1 MGIPVFVPLRSALNA
16 GPLDLQRPHTLDNDI
31 SDVYWLP
38 HKCGRSTEYN
48 RKGQPIFQWYHYVDA
63 VKTAEY
69 TETKKL
75 IKKYGTRD
83 PFEIMDQM
91 NIVVG
96 ETSRYKTLK
105 GYCFMSC
112 KTIYVMISSFLS
124 EEEKM
129 IVAAHELGHI
139 ILHRSQLKM
148 APMQDD
154 TLYNM
159 TDNTEYQANLFAADL
174 LIEDEDIEEMVQ
186 NEVRLIIC
194 RWRYRVISWRNN
206 KGLKHSAIRKLSIY
220 LTEVEY
226 LC

>member
-1 MGIPVFVPLRSALNA
+1 MRNTYI
-16 GPLDLQRPHTLDNDI
+16 
-31 SDVYWLP
+31 
-38 HKCGRSTEYN
+38 
-48 RKGQPIFQWYHYVDA
+48 
-63 VKTAEY
+63 Y

-159 TDNTEYQANLFAADL
+159 TDNTESASYR
-174 LIEDEDIEEMVQ
+174 IDIFLHDHFSAHNISHRYFQ
-186 NEVRLIIC
+186 GRKLNIC
-194 RWRYRVISWRNN
+194 R
-206 KGLKHSAIRKLSIY
+206 K
-220 LTEVEY
+220 
-226 LC
+226 

>member
-1 MGIPVFVPLRSALNA
+1 MRNTYI
-16 GPLDLQRPHTLDNDI
+16 
-31 SDVYWLP
+31 
-38 HKCGRSTEYN
+38 
-48 RKGQPIFQWYHYVDA
+48 
-63 VKTAEY
+63 Y

-96 ETSRYKTLK
+96 ETSKYKTLK

-129 IVAAHELGHI
+129 IVAAHESKDDRCISSHASS
-139 ILHRSQLKM
+139 HRSQLKM

-186 NEVRLIIC
+186 NEDLD
-194 RWRYRVISWRNN
+194 YF
-206 KGLKHSAIRKLSIY
+206 GLCSSLNATPELMSFKLYS
-220 LTEVEY
+220 LTKRGQAYHMPMEIQSNF
-226 LC
+226 LAK

>member
-1 MGIPVFVPLRSALNA
+1 MRNTYI
-16 GPLDLQRPHTLDNDI
+16 
-31 SDVYWLP
+31 
-38 HKCGRSTEYN
+38 
-48 RKGQPIFQWYHYVDA
+48 
-63 VKTAEY
+63 Y

-75 IKKYGTRD
+75 IKKYGTRNS
-83 PFEIMDQM
+83 FEIMDQM
-91 NIVVG
+91 NIAVG

-174 LIEDEDIEEMVQ
+174 LIEDLTNYMCFIVLSVEIFSILFTFGVVKSVVVLLFVDTAIFIGLLVVGLVKMDLRGK
-186 NEVRLIIC
+186 EVL
-194 RWRYRVISWRNN
+194 
-206 KGLKHSAIRKLSIY
+206 
-220 LTEVEY
+220 
-226 LC
+226 

>member
-1 MGIPVFVPLRSALNA
+1 MRNTYI
-16 GPLDLQRPHTLDNDI
+16 
-31 SDVYWLP
+31 
-38 HKCGRSTEYN
+38 
-48 RKGQPIFQWYHYVDA
+48 
-63 VKTAEY
+63 Y

-96 ETSRYKTLK
+96 ETSRYKALK

-159 TDNTEYQANLFAADL
+159 TDNTEYQAKSPSYSPYQSWLFL
-174 LIEDEDIEEMVQ
+174 QEIPPTLHLPYQ
-186 NEVRLIIC
+186 Q
-194 RWRYRVISWRNN
+194 
-206 KGLKHSAIRKLSIY
+206 K
-220 LTEVEY
+220 
-226 LC
+226 